1 MQPGLPNNA
10 PPNLRQAWLL
20 NHTALWNLGGWLWLL
35 ALFSWMVLLIVLTW
49 SYLPAHRVARMLQSG
64 LMIIAAVLQIAGVII
79 WMHVLPALFLQTD
92 LTNSLLV
99 VVDTLALSL
108 LSAGCFM
115 GGATTAWLTVNLF
128 QEKVLPQFWLI
139 FPLLAGLCATVAG
152 LLMFNRYLLG
162 SALLCWLIGGFWL
175 STRRRLPSLFS
186 ELP

>member
-1 MQPGLPNNA
+1 MELGWVALVAGDLQLDGALDCPNVELSTGASRGQN
-10 PPNLRQAWLL
+10 
-20 NHTALWNLGGWLWLL
+20 
-35 ALFSWMVLLIVLTW
+35 
-49 SYLPAHRVARMLQSG
+49 LQSG

-115 GGATTAWLTVNLF
+115 GGATTAWITVNLF

-139 FPLLAGLCATVAG
+139 FPLLAGLCATVAA
-152 LLMFNRYLLG
+152 LFIFNRYLLG

-175 STRRRLPSLFS
+175 STRRRLPSPFS